1 MFELGFNLPT
11 FLIFLFVAGLVAF
24 ILGIVILAAPEAV
37 KGLGIILLVGG
48 LFLCLSIGGYW
59 IYLGMSKKKSP
70 VTSSPSDSS
79 SD

>member
-11 FLIFLFVAGLVAF
+11 FLIFLFVIGLVAF

-37 KGLGIILLVGG
+37 KGLGTIMLVGG
-48 LFLCLSIGGYW
+48 LFICLGIGGYW
-59 IYLGMSKKKSP
+59 IYTGMSKKKSP
-70 VTSSPSDSS
+70 ISSSPSSTE